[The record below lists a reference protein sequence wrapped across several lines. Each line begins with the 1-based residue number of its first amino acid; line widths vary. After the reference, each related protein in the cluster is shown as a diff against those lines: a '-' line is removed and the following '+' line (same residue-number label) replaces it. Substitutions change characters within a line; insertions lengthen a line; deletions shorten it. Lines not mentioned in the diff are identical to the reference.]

1 MSTIPRHP
9 GEYLLRFGVWMGMFL
24 VSCHTKRQFQWLWML
39 GNNPFG
45 AASLWERVS
54 GDAISAAI
62 SEKKNPPKE
71 FQAHLDIPANA
82 SVEASKVE
90 RGSPTRILKNEC

>member
-1 MSTIPRHP
+1 MFGWVCFWSPAIPN
-9 GEYLLRFGVWMGMFL
+9 
-24 VSCHTKRQFQWLWML
+24 VSFSGSGCL